1 MVGTW
6 YGSEYD
12 FPRTAY
18 PGETMQFS
26 VVANDKLPSTV
37 GSAISPKN
45 SGFENVNAKPAGAHL
60 QDSQYLQ

>member
-6 YGSEYD
+6 YGSGYD
-12 FPRTAY
+12 FPHTAY

-26 VVANDKLPSTV
+26 VVVNGKLPSTV
-37 GSAISPKN
+37 SSTISPKN

-60 QDSQYLQ
+60 